1 MTEEAEV
8 FAGVT
13 EAATGDIEASNFC
26 DNARDDEDGTERGQN
41 QQAAAIQQ
49 AENYG
54 QAAKDFQ
61 PWQVKSQSN
70 RYRPGQNLVV
80 IDVVSEA
87 NRIDGFDDASVNE
100 NAAGD
105 KGGETPKDIARGQ
118 VHSLQQEKTPNLQR
132 PTPNAQ
138 WQSQTAAFD
147 VEY

>member
-87 NRIDGFDDASVNE
+87 NRVQYFHHACVNE
-100 NAAGD
+100 NAAD
-105 KGGETPKDIARGQ
+105 NQVHQTPEELRGQ
-118 VHSLQQEKTPNLQR
+118 ALQ
-132 PTPNAQ
+132 
-138 WQSQTAAFD
+138 
-147 VEY
+147 